1 MFQAWINH
9 NTFEKISE
17 HDPKQ
22 AHPTL
27 IKKHMYLLKNLHQ
40 HITNNYFYGYVND
53 INHNLIKKDKFRII
67 HLDQR
72 GRQFY

>member
-22 AHPTL
+22 AHPPL
-27 IKKHMYLLKNLHQ
+27 IKK
-40 HITNNYFYGYVND
+40 TYVF
-53 INHNLIKKDKFRII
+53 INKFTSTY
-67 HLDQR
+67 HK
-72 GRQFY
+72 